1 MENLQKNIDKI
12 DQLGKQQDELNENKK
27 NSIIWFNLLK
37 QKMSSKWGLLFLM
50 NFLF

>member
-27 NSIIWFNLLK
+27 KFNYMV
-37 QKMSSKWGLLFLM
+37 QSTEIEDEQ
-50 NFLF
+50 

>member
-37 QKMSSKWGLLFLM
+37 
-50 NFLF
+50 